1 MLKILVGLKIMLKY
15 SIIIRLVTKYKRYLI
30 LSVINGAWPS
40 GKAAAFGAAIRRFES
55 CRPSQIERNNIS
67 SSFSSLFPLLSGAFL
82 SVRLL
87 ISHLPLYFAL
97 MLHFE
102 RLLG

>member
-55 CRPSQIERNNIS
+55 CRPSQRK
-67 SSFSSLFPLLSGAFL
+67 SLELVSGVFRWCAEGFK
-82 SVRLL
+82 
-87 ISHLPLYFAL
+87 
-97 MLHFE
+97 
-102 RLLG
+102 G